1 MANNGNNG
9 NGAGAPVDDDRS
21 LIADLDA
28 AMARGCDFLAKNLPQ
43 HAGTWLAGPQ
53 PVKILQRTFLD

>member
-9 NGAGAPVDDDRS
+9 NGAGATVDDDRS

-28 AMARGCDFLAKNLPQ
+28 AMARGCDFLSKNLPQ
-43 HAGTWLAGPQ
+43 HAG
-53 PVKILQRTFLD
+53 PVDVPRNT